1 MITGVTRKAIAELFR
16 TFDPDPT
23 GIRSLMSFTGQKPIG
38 IKWWGNLG
46 EIEFLARLYEL
57 ETMPSSDSRYA
68 NASEDI
74 GQHRF
79 NNDDWDDDY
88 VFTDSRFEL
97 NTSDTALLNFL
108 AETLHPE
115 VRTDRTEINEIRAQ
129 LNDLLRPDLYE
140 LQQVDVISGKPVFGA
155 IDVEPRKITPLIL
168 SGAIANALWLKGP
181 SAPNLPAYL
190 DSQKVPAAEIPLEP
204 MASKRAYIQERIK
217 RLEKAELIKLSRSI
231 IEDFPEDGLIDLI
244 NEVDKKVLGT
254 HKGRAK
260 NLIFASTGLK
270 PEIVLSDSVNNDVKV
285 TKHEKDILIYEEDID
300 PNQGLSWIELVAW
313 WMKTHNIDNQD
324 TANSEL
330 YKRLLDSCNEP
341 EKMVFNAYGYI
352 LKEQGFHLPALLPQV
367 YLHFDPLTK
376 KQRGTQSPLMR
387 QRMDFLMLLPSR
399 SRVVIELDGKE
410 HYSDSDG
417 KANTKKY
424 AEMMEEDR
432 KIRLAGYDVYR
443 FGGQDFVNK
452 DEASKKLRQFFLG
465 LLLKYD
471 IK

>member
-1 MITGVTRKAIAELFR
+1 MITGVTRKAIIELFR

-23 GIRSLMSFTGQKPIG
+23 GIRSLMSFTAQKPIG

-46 EIEFLARLYEL
+46 EIEFLARLYDL
-57 ETMPSSDSRYA
+57 KAMPSSDSRYA

-79 NNDDWDDDY
+79 NNDDWEDDY

-97 NTSDTALLNFL
+97 DTSDTALLSFL

-115 VRTDRTEINEIRAQ
+115 VRTDRAEVNEIRAQ

-140 LQQVDVISGKPVFGA
+140 LQQIEVISGKPVFGA
-155 IDVEPRKITPLIL
+155 VDVEPRKITPLIL
-168 SGAIANALWLKGP
+168 RGAIAYSLWLKGP

-190 DSQKVPAAEIPLEP
+190 DSLKAPAAEAPIEP
-204 MASKRAYIQERIK
+204 MSSKKAYVQERLK
-217 RLEKAELIKLSRSI
+217 RLEKPELVKLARAV

-244 NEVDKKVLGT
+244 NEVDKRLPGT

-260 NLIFASTGLK
+260 NLIFASKGLK
-270 PEIVLSDSVNNDVKV
+270 PEIVLSDSVNNDIKI
-285 TKHEKDILIYEEDID
+285 TKNEKDTLIYEEDID

-313 WMKTHNIDNQD
+313 WMKEHNIDDQEQ
-324 TANSEL
+324 ANSEL
-330 YKRLLDSCNEP
+330 YKRLLESCNEP
-341 EKMVFNAYGYI
+341 EKMIMNSYGYI
-352 LKEQGFHLPALLPQV
+352 LKEQGFHLPALIPQV
-367 YLHFDPLTK
+367 YLHFDPFTK
-376 KQRGTQSPLMR
+376 KQRVTPSPLMR
-387 QRMDFLMLLPSR
+387 QRMDFLMLLPNR
-399 SRVVIELDGKE
+399 SRAVIELDGIE
-410 HYSDSDG
+410 HYSDTDG

-452 DEASKKLRQFFLG
+452 VEASKKLRRFFQG